1 MSEPRPGS
9 VERVIDA
16 GANRAREALRV
27 AEDFAR
33 FVVADGE
40 LAGRLREMRHRV
52 TELISRLA
60 PDRGLLAERDTE
72 GDLGASPERFR
83 PAARTTS
90 EDVAASAFKRAEEAL
105 RSLAEFS
112 KLAGATGEEVSA
124 GFERERY
131 ALYDLEKRALV
142 SHAARRKV
150 ERVRL
155 CVVLASE
162 DASMP
167 LADAAG
173 AVLKGGARMLQLQ
186 RSQLPDAQFL
196 KLAREIGRLA
206 AAGGALFVVSGRPDL
221 ARLADAD
228 GVYLKP
234 GDLPVGEA
242 RRVLGPAGV
251 VGCSALSVDE
261 ARAAERDGATY
272 VVYGPVFTSPGDGP
286 DEGGGLDLVSSMN
299 SPDSQPG
306 IPCFAF
312 GGITTGNLDA
322 VIEAGARRVAVSAA
336 VIGSDDPAAAARE
349 LSEKLET
356 AAGV

>member
-1 MSEPRPGS
+1 MSELRPGS

-33 FVVADGE
+33 FVVANGE
-40 LAGRLREMRHRV
+40 LAKSLREMRHRV
-52 TELISRLA
+52 TTLVSRLA
-60 PDRGLLAERDTE
+60 PGRRLLAERDTE

-83 PAARTTS
+83 PAGRASS

-112 KLAGATGEEVSA
+112 KLAGATGAEVSA

-131 ALYDLEKRALV
+131 ALYELEKRALV

-167 LADAAG
+167 LADAAR
-173 AVLKGGARMLQLQ
+173 AALAGGAGMLQLQ
-186 RSQLPDAQFL
+186 RGQLPDAQFL

-206 AAGGALFVVSGRPDL
+206 AAGGALSVVSGRPDL

-234 GDLPVGEA
+234 GDLPVAEA

-286 DEGGGLDLVSSMN
+286 DEGGGLDLVREMSA
-299 SPDSQPG
+299 PDSGPG

-312 GGITTGNLDA
+312 GGIDAKNLDE

-336 VIGSDDPAAAARE
+336 VIGSDDPARAARE
-349 LSEKLET
+349 LREKLD
-356 AAGV
+356 AAADD